1 MFQFTANDILVES
14 MGIVGV
20 VGKLK
25 VNSCRSKQ
33 NKIEKTDS
41 QFVEAK
47 GNVAIIFNSLKESL
61 DDVTSLVQFS
71 VENVFHLEV

>member
-1 MFQFTANDILVES
+1 MTSLIPQTLGLLSRSLASNL
-14 MGIVGV
+14 GV

-25 VNSCRSKQ
+25 
-33 NKIEKTDS
+33 
-41 QFVEAK
+41 AK

-71 VENVFHLEV
+71 VEKVFHLEV